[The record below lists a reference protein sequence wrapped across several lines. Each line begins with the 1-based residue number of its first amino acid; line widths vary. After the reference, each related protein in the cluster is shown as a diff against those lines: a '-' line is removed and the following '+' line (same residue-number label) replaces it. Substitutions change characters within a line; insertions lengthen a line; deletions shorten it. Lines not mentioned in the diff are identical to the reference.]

1 MGKIISVVFFA
12 AWLMCGCSVE
22 KICDDW
28 RAVLIFVVAFA
39 VTLMAAVVIGDGYDD
54 EK

>member
-12 AWLMCGCSVE
+12 AWLMCGCSIDKV
-22 KICDDW
+22 CDDW
-28 RAVLIFVVAFA
+28 RAMLIFVVAFA
-39 VTLMAAVVIGDGYDD
+39 VTVGAAVVIGDSYD

>member
-28 RAVLIFVVAFA
+28 RACVIFVIA
-39 VTLMAAVVIGDGYDD
+39 LIVVIATAAAITRGDN
-54 EK
+54 

>member
-1 MGKIISVVFFA
+1 MDKVAGIVFFT
-12 AWLMCGCSVE
+12 AWLLCGCSVE

-28 RAVLIFVVAFA
+28 RAALIFVVAFA
-39 VTLMAAVVIGDGYDD
+39 VTLMAAVVIGDSHD